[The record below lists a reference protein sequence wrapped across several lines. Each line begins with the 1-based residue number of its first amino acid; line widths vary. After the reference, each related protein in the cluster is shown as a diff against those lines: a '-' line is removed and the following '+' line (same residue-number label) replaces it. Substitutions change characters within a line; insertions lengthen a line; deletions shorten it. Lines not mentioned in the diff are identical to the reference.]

1 MRKKMMALLLAGML
15 AGVNVMPV
23 FATELDH
30 TEQAAD
36 GENADAAD
44 GENADSENA
53 DAADGE
59 NADTADGENADT
71 ADGENA
77 DSENA
82 GAADGENADGENAD
96 DGNVEA
102 EVQEIVIP
110 KGNLVD
116 VDVIDLSLH
125 AETTGDRAPVYT
137 YENPFR
143 GQDTSKGAVIEFYA
157 NPTWDVH
164 VLGTIFAINGT
175 GEYDGKLYF
184 TPGSYLGFN
193 SAGFGGFFDANLF
206 NYNIVTDYIKDGAL
220 IRIEL
225 LPDGF
230 AVYADD
236 VLCYD
241 QTILDNPEMADGD
254 FKPDSDFSGVLAW
267 LSGAEVLY
275 FGYGSWWN
283 TVSDTANIDLSR
295 ISFRLADGTVLMDQL
310 QADKDLVESLG
321 GSVEAVASD
330 EHTGLQL
337 AEVDVAIFDINSVEY
352 QGSSVLPLMT
362 AAVVVV
368 ILGAVAAVVLAC
380 RPRTYE

>member
-1 MRKKMMALLLAGML
+1 MRKKIMAMLLAGVL
-15 AGVNVMPV
+15 AGISVMPV
-23 FATELDH
+23 FATE
-30 TEQAAD
+30 TENVEQAAD
-36 GENADAAD
+36 ADGERSDDAADSGQTDGEAAD
-44 GENADSENA
+44 GETS
-53 DAADGE
+53 DGE
-59 NADTADGENADT
+59 TSDG
-71 ADGENA
+71 
-77 DSENA
+77 
-82 GAADGENADGENAD
+82 
-96 DGNVEA
+96 

-110 KGNLVD
+110 KGNMVN

-125 AETTGDRAPVYT
+125 AETTGDRTPVYA

-164 VLGTIFAINGT
+164 VLGTIFAINGS

-193 SAGFGGFFDANLF
+193 SADFGGFFDANLF
-206 NYNIVTDYIKDGAL
+206 NYNIVTDYIKNGAL

-230 AVYADD
+230 AVYSDD

-241 QTILDNPEMADGD
+241 QTILDNPEAGDGD
-254 FKPDSDFSGVLAW
+254 FTSTSDFSNVLTW
-267 LSGAEVLY
+267 LSGAEALY

-283 TVSDTANIDLSR
+283 TVSDTANIELSR
-295 ISFRLADGTVLMDQL
+295 ISFRLPDGTVLMDQL

-321 GSVEAVASD
+321 GSVAAVAAAD
-330 EHTGLQL
+330 CQTELKL
-337 AEVDVAIFDINSVEY
+337 ADVNVEIFDINSVSY
-352 QGSSVLPLMT
+352 QGSSVFPLMT

-368 ILGAVAAVVLAC
+368 ILAALVAVIAAC
-380 RPRTYE
+380 RPRKYE

>member
-1 MRKKMMALLLAGML
+1 MRKKIMAMLLAGVL
-15 AGVNVMPV
+15 AGISVMPV
-23 FATELDH
+23 FATE
-30 TEQAAD
+30 TENVEQAAD
-36 GENADAAD
+36 AD
-44 GENADSENA
+44 GERSEDVN
-53 DAADGE
+53 DNEQADGE
-59 NADTADGENADT
+59 TADGEASDSET
-71 ADGENA
+71 SDGEA
-77 DSENA
+77 SDS
-82 GAADGENADGENAD
+82 G
-96 DGNVEA
+96 
-102 EVQEIVIP
+102 VQEIVIS
-110 KGNLVD
+110 KGNMVN

-125 AETTGDRAPVYT
+125 AETTGDRTPVYA

-164 VLGTIFAINGT
+164 VLGTIFAINGS

-193 SAGFGGFFDANLF
+193 SADFGGFFDANLF
-206 NYNIVTDYIKDGAL
+206 NYNIVTDYIKNGAL

-230 AVYADD
+230 AVYSDD

-241 QTILDNPEMADGD
+241 QTILDNPEAGDGD
-254 FKPDSDFSGVLAW
+254 FTSTSDFSNVLTW
-267 LSGAEVLY
+267 LSGAEALY

-283 TVSDTANIDLSR
+283 TVSDTANIELSR
-295 ISFRLADGTVLMDQL
+295 ISFRLPDGTVLMDQL

-321 GSVEAVASD
+321 GSVAAVAAAD
-330 EHTGLQL
+330 GQTELKL
-337 AEVDVAIFDINSVEY
+337 ADVNVEIFDINSVSY

-368 ILGAVAAVVLAC
+368 ILAALVAVIAAC
-380 RPRTYE
+380 RPRKYE

>member
-1 MRKKMMALLLAGML
+1 MRKKMMAMIL
-15 AGVNVMPV
+15 AGVLAGFSVMPV
-23 FATELDH
+23 SATETDNV
-30 TEQAAD
+30 EQAADADGENAADEENADGENAADEGNADGENADVTADEENAD
-36 GENADAAD
+36 GENADAA
-44 GENADSENA
+44 
-53 DAADGE
+53 
-59 NADTADGENADT
+59 
-71 ADGENA
+71 
-77 DSENA
+77 
-82 GAADGENADGENAD
+82 
-96 DGNVEA
+96 
-102 EVQEIVIP
+102 VQEIVIP

-125 AETTGDRAPVYT
+125 AETTGDRTPVYA

-157 NPTWDVH
+157 DPTWDVH
-164 VLGTIFAINGT
+164 VLGTIFAINGS

-236 VLCYD
+236 ALCYD
-241 QTILDNPEMADGD
+241 QTILDDPEKADGD
-254 FKPDSDFSGVLAW
+254 FTPESDFSGVLTW
-267 LSGAEVLY
+267 LSGAEALY

-283 TVSDTANIDLSR
+283 TVSDTANIDLSK
-295 ISFRLADGTVLMDQL
+295 ISFRLADGTVLMDRL

-321 GSVEAVASD
+321 GSVETVEAAGQ
-330 EHTGLQL
+330 TGLQL
-337 AEVDVAIFDINSVEY
+337 ADVDVAIFDINSVEY

-362 AAVVVV
+362 TVVVVV
-368 ILGAVAAVVLAC
+368 ILGALAAVILAC

>member
-1 MRKKMMALLLAGML
+1 MAILLAGVL
-15 AGVNVMPV
+15 AGISVMPV
-23 FATELDH
+23 FATE
-30 TEQAAD
+30 TENAVQAEDVDGEQAD
-36 GENADAAD
+36 GEVSD
-44 GENADSENA
+44 GEVS
-53 DAADGE
+53 DGE
-59 NADTADGENADT
+59 VSGEEVSDGEAS
-71 ADGENA
+71 G
-77 DSENA
+77 
-82 GAADGENADGENAD
+82 G
-96 DGNVEA
+96 

-110 KGNLVD
+110 KGNMVN

-125 AETTGDRAPVYT
+125 AETTGDRTPVYA

-143 GQDTSKGAVIEFYA
+143 GKDISKGAIIEFYA

-164 VLGTIFAINGT
+164 VLGTIFAINGS

-206 NYNIVTDYIKDGAL
+206 NYNIVTDYIKNGAL

-230 AVYADD
+230 EVYADD

-241 QTILDNPEMADGD
+241 QTILDNPEAGDGD
-254 FKPDSDFSGVLAW
+254 FTSTSDFSSVLTW
-267 LSGAEVLY
+267 LSGAEALY

-283 TVSDTANIDLSR
+283 TVSDTANIELSR
-295 ISFRLADGTVLMDQL
+295 ISFRLPDGTVLMDQL

-321 GSVEAVASD
+321 GSVAAVASAD
-330 EHTGLQL
+330 QTELKL
-337 AEVDVAIFDINSVEY
+337 ADVDVEIFDINSVTY

-362 AAVVVV
+362 VVVVVV
-368 ILGAVAAVVLAC
+368 ILGALAAVILAC